1 VRICALSD
9 LQSKNC
15 RNGLDPSIQR
25 VAAEHWPSHSVLPV
39 VRHEERK
46 APRNATQVL
55 LVPDRLSR
63 EEELAH
69 ENIVHLL
76 AVLNARRPVTSVI
89 KNSWSS
95 GLTCPASPSAIRL
108 ICRSSSWTR
117 WSIFGW
123 FSQSCSD
130 VIGLGCC
137 GGEGDGAMALGFQ
150 RRPSS

>member
-1 VRICALSD
+1 M
-9 LQSKNC
+9 
-15 RNGLDPSIQR
+15 
-25 VAAEHWPSHSVLPV
+25 

-63 EEELAH
+63 EEELPH

-123 FSQSCSD
+123 FSQSRSD